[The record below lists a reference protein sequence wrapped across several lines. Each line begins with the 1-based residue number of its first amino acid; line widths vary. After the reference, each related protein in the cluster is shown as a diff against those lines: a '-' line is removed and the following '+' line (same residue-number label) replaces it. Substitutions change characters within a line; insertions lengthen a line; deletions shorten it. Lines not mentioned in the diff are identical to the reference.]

1 MADQSGQNLSSYL
14 AHPHPH
20 ATLALAAPDDGET
33 ATPLPETLQGRSGG
47 SQPVSPR
54 SLLPRRARATT
65 RRGRRQSGTAVL
77 VQCREV
83 WIGLI
88 GRVAERGLSNWC
100 KLVNVDERREQLQA
114 EQRIVTMEQPSG
126 SEVWIWGWCG
136 NGTGV
141 GY

>member
-1 MADQSGQNLSSYL
+1 M
-14 AHPHPH
+14 
-20 ATLALAAPDDGET
+20 
-33 ATPLPETLQGRSGG
+33 
-47 SQPVSPR
+47 
-54 SLLPRRARATT
+54 
-65 RRGRRQSGTAVL
+65 L